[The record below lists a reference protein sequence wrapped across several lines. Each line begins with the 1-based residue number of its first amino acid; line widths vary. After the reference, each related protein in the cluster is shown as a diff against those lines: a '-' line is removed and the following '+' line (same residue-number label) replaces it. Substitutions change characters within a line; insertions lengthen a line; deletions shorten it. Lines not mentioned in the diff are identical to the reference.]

1 MKNAFRNVIDF
12 STSRWV
18 AFEPYAF
25 AVLLAINLIPVL
37 GVEYFFTGDGPAHI
51 YNAHIIVQLLFE
63 ESPAVADFFDLRH
76 GLIPNL
82 GGHTLLTF
90 FRAWLPAAWAE
101 KIVYALCILLLP
113 LGFRNALRKLKP
125 EAVTWS
131 LMIFP
136 LVHNFCFYIG
146 FQSFCIGLG
155 LLFFSIGAYF
165 SIESSAKPIRYL
177 RFGALLFLTAYFH
190 LFAAVLVMM
199 VLAVQV
205 LISHFRNRQN
215 QFRKP
220 FWAGVFTLPTVVF
233 CGVFI
238 LGNSSDAFSWNQAE
252 MTDQLKSI
260 WEGVAIITLDMHEK
274 KASIPFNIM
283 LAMGLLLGIYHRIR
297 YRGLGAWDFSLFTAG
312 LCLILYFILPDEMAS
327 GGFVSMRL
335 LLSFLLFLALWVVL
349 TLRKSGF
356 ALLLMLGLIVQNS
369 VVVAY
374 HYREAKKLSDD
385 VVQMVAVVPHIPEGS
400 VVVPINYS
408 PHWLQYNLGLYP
420 GAESPL
426 IILDNYE
433 ASKSHFPVQWV
444 DGQFPGDRL
453 GNFTTS
459 NAPLFKLEPFEGET
473 GHRVDAVIRWKYHP
487 GINDSLT
494 LQTNALLDSAFTQV
508 DIPSA
513 KDIELHLRKAR

>member
-1 MKNAFRNVIDF
+1 MKNALQKAIEF

-18 AFEPYAF
+18 AYEPYIF

-51 YNAHIIVQLLFE
+51 YNAHIIVQLLTE
-63 ESPAVADFFDLRH
+63 ESPAVAQFFELRY

-82 GGHTLLTF
+82 GGHTLLTILY
-90 FRAWLPAAWAE
+90 AMLSAAWAE
-101 KIVYALCILLLP
+101 KIVYALCIIFLP
-113 LGFRNALRKLKP
+113 LGFRFALRQLKP
-125 EAVTWS
+125 EAVFWS

-155 LLFFSIGAYF
+155 LMFFSIGSYL
-165 SIESSAKPIRYL
+165 SIRSSAKPIQYA

-190 LFAAVLVMM
+190 LFTAVLVMM
-199 VLAVQV
+199 VLAVHV
-205 LISHFRNRQN
+205 LISIIRHHQN
-215 QFRKP
+215 DFQKIL
-220 FWAGVFTLPTVVF
+220 WAGVFALPTVVF

-238 LGNSSDAFSWNQAE
+238 LGNSSGVFSWNQVALN
-252 MTDQLKSI
+252 DQLKNI
-260 WEGVAIITLDMHEK
+260 WEGVAIITLDTHEK

-283 LAMGLLLGIYHRIR
+283 LALGMLLGIYHRIR
-297 YRGLGAWDFSLFTAG
+297 HRALGAWDFALFTTG
-312 LCLILYFILPDEMAS
+312 LCLLFYFILPDEMAS

-356 ALLLMLGLIVQNS
+356 ALLLMLGLIFQNCA
-369 VVVAY
+369 VVAY
-374 HYREAKKLSDD
+374 HYREADKLSDD
-385 VVQMVAVVPHIPEGS
+385 VVQMVSVVPHIPEGS

-408 PHWLQYNLGLYP
+408 SHWLQYNLGLYP

-459 NAPLFKLEPFEGET
+459 NAPLFKLEPFESET
-473 GHRVDAVIRWKYHP
+473 GHRVDAVIRWKYHT

-494 LQTNALLDSAFTQV
+494 QQTNALLDSAFTRV
-508 DIPSA
+508 DIPTA
-513 KDIELHLRKAR
+513 KDVELHLRKPL